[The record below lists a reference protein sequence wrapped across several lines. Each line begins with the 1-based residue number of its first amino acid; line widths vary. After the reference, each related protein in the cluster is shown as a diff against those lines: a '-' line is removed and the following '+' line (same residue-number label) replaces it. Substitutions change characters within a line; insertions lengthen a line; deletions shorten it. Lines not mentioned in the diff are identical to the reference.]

1 MQLKSA
7 RGVQQTDV
15 WAAADQLVGEGL
27 RPTIERVRLKM
38 GRGSPNTVSPLLDGW
53 FATLGARLGVGR
65 AEQSAAS
72 DLPAAV
78 SQLAGEVW
86 EAARLE
92 ARTEANQRS
101 ASAQRLLDA
110 ERASIEQREHDLAQ
124 LQKNLLERQ
133 NSMDELLQMARA
145 QVVDLSLRLA
155 QSNQMLDRRETDMAA
170 LQLKLTHLEAQ
181 RAADQRSTQEQLQHH
196 AQERRKLEEHAS
208 LTERR
213 LMTELDRERQ
223 EVKRLKS
230 TLEKSEIRL
239 DALVAQLQSDLQA
252 QAQKLVDAD
261 QALRSERQTS
271 LAAQTR
277 ASELRGLLDE
287 QARTHGV
294 ALAQLNQL
302 LIAVS
307 KKTPISDKFGRRVKV
322 KASRPRNST

>member
-72 DLPAAV
+72 DLPETV
-78 SQLAGEVW
+78 NQLARELW
-86 EAARLE
+86 EEALLE

-101 ASAQRLLDA
+101 AAAQRLLDA
-110 ERASIEQREHDLAQ
+110 ERASIEQREQDLAQ
-124 LQKNLLERQ
+124 RQNNLLERQ
-133 NSMDELLQMARA
+133 NTMDELLQVARA
-145 QVVDLSLRLA
+145 QVADLGMRLA

-170 LQLKLTHLEAQ
+170 LQLKLTQQDAQ
-181 RAADQRSTQEQLQHH
+181 RSAAQRSTQEQLQNH

-213 LMTELDRERQ
+213 LLTEMDRERQ

-230 TLEKSEIRL
+230 TLEKSEIRE
-239 DALVAQLQSDLQA
+239 AAMVAQLQADLQA
-252 QAQKLVDAD
+252 QAQKQVDAE
-261 QALRSERQTS
+261 QALHSERQTS

-277 ASELRGLLDE
+277 ASELRNLLDE
-287 QARTHGV
+287 QARNHGV

-302 LIAVS
+302 LLAVTT
-307 KKTPISDKFGRRVKV
+307 KTTISDKFGRRVKV
-322 KASRPRNST
+322 KAVQRRS